1 MNVPKDVQQLV
12 GKKELRYS
20 LKTGYVGVARVKAQ
34 IIAAQVHQIFACLR
48 KGGKMVDLSDERIRE
63 LVQQYLK
70 EYIKGLETRH
80 FDEDSPIVT
89 REDFRSYIRSLDSI
103 KEDIIEYLGIG
114 DYEMVEQSVAVLL
127 EKNGIERIEKGSVAY
142 VKLCR
147 GVLRAQL
154 QGIEIEKKQMLS
166 GFEETP
172 DVSFREQLPS
182 SRQIPNGGEKGQLIS
197 GVIDKYADEA
207 KINWRAKTKDENLSI
222 LNLFKEVV
230 GDVPIQ
236 SINRMKIGEFKQT
249 LMKLP
254 PNMKKN
260 PRYRKKSIS
269 EILKME
275 VPKTLS
281 KTTVAKYLT
290 RVGALFE
297 YALKNGLYEGANPAT
312 GMNPPKDKRAHEA
325 RAPFVKDELVK
336 LFHSDDYIEDRH
348 DKSYQFWMPILALFT
363 GARLNELAQ
372 LHLSDIRQ
380 AEDGV
385 WVFDINDEEGK
396 RLKAKSSKRI
406 IPIHSFL
413 LNDLNFRSHVEHLKA
428 KGEQR
433 LFPELKEGRD
443 GFGRNVSRWFNET
456 YRQKCGIVF
465 TDGRKRD
472 FHSFR
477 DTFITHLVHQKVND
491 RMRLQVAGHSA
502 GKDMTNVYA
511 DPFPA
516 KQLYDEVISKLD
528 YGIDLSHLKNSKY
541 VIKDSSA
548 TEV

>member
-1 MNVPKDVQQLV
+1 MIASQVQ
-12 GKKELRYS
+12 
-20 LKTGYVGVARVKAQ
+20 
-34 IIAAQVHQIFACLR
+34 QIFACLR
-48 KGGKMVDLSDERIRE
+48 KGGRTLSDLSDEKIQE

-70 EYIKGLETRH
+70 DYIESLESRYYDDPP
-80 FDEDSPIVT
+80 FADE
-89 REDFRSYIRSLDSI
+89 RDFYSHIKTLDYIR
-103 KEDIIEYLGIG
+103 EDIIGYLGVG
-114 DYEMVEQSVAVLL
+114 EYQTVEEIVADLL
-127 EKNGIERIEKGSVAY
+127 KNNEIEGIETASTAH

-154 QGIEIEKKQMLS
+154 RGIELEKQHLS
-166 GFEETP
+166 GGFSESPEA
-172 DVSFREQLPS
+172 SFREQLPS
-182 SRQIPNGGEKGQLIS
+182 SLRRAKVKDEGQLIS
-197 GVIDKYADEA
+197 EVIDLYAEEA
-207 KINWRAKTKDENLSI
+207 KINWRTKTRDENLSI

-236 SINRMKIGEFKQT
+236 SINRMKVGEFKQT
-249 LMKLP
+249 LLKLP

-260 PRYRKKSIS
+260 PRYRNRSIPQ
-269 EILKME
+269 ILKMK

-281 KTTVAKYLT
+281 NTTVAKYLT

-297 YALKNGLYEGANPAT
+297 YACKNGLYEGANPAT
-312 GMNPPKDKRAHEA
+312 EMSPPTDKRAHEA
-325 RAPFVKDELVK
+325 RAPFVKDELMK
-336 LFHSDDYIEDRH
+336 LFHSEDYLKDRH
-348 DKSYQFWMPILALFT
+348 DKPYKFWMPILALYT

-372 LHLSDIRQ
+372 LHLSDIRRT
-380 AEDGV
+380 EDGV

-413 LNDLNFRSHVEHLKA
+413 LNDLNFLSYMGHLKA

-433 LFPELKEGRD
+433 LFPELREGRD
-443 GFGRNVSRWFNET
+443 GYGRSVSRWFNET
-456 YRQKCGIVF
+456 YRHKCGIVL

-502 GKDMTNVYA
+502 GKDMTSVYA

-516 KQLYDEVISKLD
+516 KQLHDEIISKLD
-528 YGIDLSHLKNSKY
+528 YGIDLSHLKNSKF
-541 VIKDSSA
+541 VIKDISINQA
-548 TEV
+548 

>member
-89 REDFRSYIRSLDSI
+89 RDDFRSYISSLDSI

-127 EKNGIERIEKGSVAY
+127 EKNGIERIEKGSAAY

-182 SRQIPNGGEKGQLIS
+182 SRQIPNGREQGQLIS
-197 GVIDKYADEA
+197 EVIDKYADEA

-236 SINRMKIGEFKQT
+236 SINRMKVGEFKQR

-297 YALKNGLYEGANPAT
+297 YA
-312 GMNPPKDKRAHEA
+312 R
-325 RAPFVKDELVK
+325 
-336 LFHSDDYIEDRH
+336 
-348 DKSYQFWMPILALFT
+348 
-363 GARLNELAQ
+363 
-372 LHLSDIRQ
+372 
-380 AEDGV
+380 
-385 WVFDINDEEGK
+385 
-396 RLKAKSSKRI
+396 KRI
-406 IPIHSFL
+406 
-413 LNDLNFRSHVEHLKA
+413 V
-428 KGEQR
+428 
-433 LFPELKEGRD
+433 
-443 GFGRNVSRWFNET
+443 
-456 YRQKCGIVF
+456 
-465 TDGRKRD
+465 
-472 FHSFR
+472 
-477 DTFITHLVHQKVND
+477 
-491 RMRLQVAGHSA
+491 
-502 GKDMTNVYA
+502 
-511 DPFPA
+511 
-516 KQLYDEVISKLD
+516 
-528 YGIDLSHLKNSKY
+528 
-541 VIKDSSA
+541 
-548 TEV
+548 